1 MLCNRRACPGW
12 WSWPATS
19 GPGWS
24 SILSLS
30 SAAIRYT
37 KSCSVVNPTVFRIR
51 LRLIRDPDPY
61 NQSKRRNHQLSAIF
75 CFTRRKKSFSNKF
88 TTVPLYLSALS
99 FLPDLDP
106 KQMVSVPGKS
116 SGSNRI
122 RIYDLQH
129 CIKIINI
136 IVRD

>member
-1 MLCNRRACPGW
+1 MK
-12 WSWPATS
+12 
-19 GPGWS
+19 
-24 SILSLS
+24 I
-30 SAAIRYT
+30 
-37 KSCSVVNPTVFRIR
+37 
-51 LRLIRDPDPY
+51 PY

-136 IVRD
+136 NSSGLITVGSHYKGAHDVSYRIAVRKGFFYVHCTCTHCTVLYWYETAMLPIVKLHY